1 MKQTTKPHDINPKTL
16 LANLLLTAFIFGTI
30 GIALKF
36 TTYFNHWIYFP
47 AIPNALDS
55 TFLIL
60 SVTYYTAYITHKNK
74 QNQTKTKKPK

>member
-1 MKQTTKPHDINPKTL
+1 MKQTTKPRDINPKTL
-16 LANLLLTAFIFGTI
+16 LGNLLLTAFIFGTI

-36 TTYFNHWIYFP
+36 TTYFNHWIYFS
-47 AIPNALDS
+47 AFPNALDS

-60 SVTYYTAYITHKNK
+60 SVTYYAAYIIHKNK